1 MTRNEHGHAT
11 VRQTVMVQTSDAPPQ
26 DRIEIALMAL
36 TKLDPPEIWELLTR
50 LDDRRLAAIKA
61 VAVGLP
67 RRGKES

>member
-1 MTRNEHGHAT
+1 
-11 VRQTVMVQTSDAPPQ
+11 
-26 DRIEIALMAL
+26 MAL